1 LSNKN
6 KTRISQEK
14 PMQLSTRNQWQ
25 GIVKAIN
32 HGNIVSEVTL
42 EISPEVTVISI
53 VSKAAVD
60 ALGLKVG
67 SKAYALMKST
77 EVTLAVD

>member
-1 LSNKN
+1 
-6 KTRISQEK
+6 
-14 PMQLSTRNQWQ
+14 MQLSTRNQWQ

-32 HGNIVSEVTL
+32 HGSIVSEVTL

-53 VSKAAVD
+53 VSKAAVE
-60 ALGLKVG
+60 ALGLKIG

>member
-1 LSNKN
+1 MK
-6 KTRISQEK
+6 
-14 PMQLSTRNQWQ
+14 LSTRNQWQ
-25 GIVKAIN
+25 GIVTAIT

-42 EISPEVTVISI
+42 QIAPEVSVIAI
-53 VSKAAVD
+53 ISKMSAET
-60 ALGLKVG
+60 LGLEIG

>member
-1 LSNKN
+1 MK
-6 KTRISQEK
+6 
-14 PMQLSTRNQWQ
+14 LSTRNQWQ
-25 GIVKAIN
+25 GIVTAIT

-42 EISPEVTVISI
+42 EITPDVSVIAI
-53 VSKAAVD
+53 VSKISVET
-60 ALGLKVG
+60 LGLEIG

>member
-1 LSNKN
+1 MK
-6 KTRISQEK
+6 
-14 PMQLSTRNQWQ
+14 LSTRNQWQ
-25 GIVKAIN
+25 GIVTAIT

-42 EISPEVTVISI
+42 EIAPDVSVIAI
-53 VSKAAVD
+53 VSKISVET
-60 ALGLKVG
+60 LGLEIG

>member
-1 LSNKN
+1 MK
-6 KTRISQEK
+6 
-14 PMQLSTRNQWQ
+14 LSTRNQWQ
-25 GIVKAIN
+25 GIVTAIT

-42 EISPEVTVISI
+42 EIAPEVSVIAI
-53 VSKAAVD
+53 VSKISVET
-60 ALGLKVG
+60 LGLEIG